1 MQGKR
6 RSPATLRLIR
16 QISLKL
22 QLTLWFYCGKRLLGG
37 TDSLASRAN
46 RHVLLKCT
54 LLCVSAGLC
63 SGSTTP
69 VAAEGQSTSRLGSP
83 SFPVASDARLGGDDK
98 KTRFI
103 LDLDTTIRFRAFTL
117 ADPYR
122 LVVDVPQLNFQLR
135 PGVGTSGRG
144 LVKAFRYG
152 LVMPGGSRIVF
163 DRPGQNLK
171 LLRAGSGER
180 PAGATGA

>member
-63 SGSTTP
+63 SGPTPP
-69 VAAEGQSTSRLGSP
+69 VAPEAQSTSPSAFPSFLGSSQPP
-83 SFPVASDARLGGDDK
+83 SAGPYT
-98 KTRFI
+98 KTPYI
-103 LDLDTTIRFRAFTL
+103 W
-117 ADPYR
+117 DPY
-122 LVVDVPQLNFQLR
+122 
-135 PGVGTSGRG
+135 
-144 LVKAFRYG
+144 
-152 LVMPGGSRIVF
+152 
-163 DRPGQNLK
+163 
-171 LLRAGSGER
+171 
-180 PAGATGA
+180 